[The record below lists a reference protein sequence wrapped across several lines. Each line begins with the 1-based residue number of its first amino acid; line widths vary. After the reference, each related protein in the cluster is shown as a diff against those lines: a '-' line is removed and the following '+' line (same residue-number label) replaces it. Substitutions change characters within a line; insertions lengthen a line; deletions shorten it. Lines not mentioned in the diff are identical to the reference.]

1 MGFAKKKYEKPIISL
16 RKKKILINYY
26 IYIKINYKNI
36 FKKSKIKWII
46 NIEILNSRN
55 INY

>member
-1 MGFAKKKYEKPIISL
+1 MGFAKKKIRKTNNFFT
-16 RKKKILINYY
+16 KKKILINYY

-36 FKKSKIKWII
+36 FKKLKIKWII

>member
-1 MGFAKKKYEKPIISL
+1 MEFAKKKYEKPKISL

-36 FKKSKIKWII
+36 FKKSKIK
-46 NIEILNSRN
+46 
-55 INY
+55 